1 MEQKKERKRTVSK
14 KLEKM
19 TAIFTIA
26 LCSITF
32 VVALITAIAS
42 GAAILLSFMQT
53 NRASIS
59 VEIYYVFAWSG
70 VLILLEEVAEKKI
83 FREEIVKKLKKK
95 QFSITY
101 GIILIAVCAVLVL
114 WRGGKLQISGMLIAW
129 LLTVMTF
136 NIIMSLLRK
145 GCYCV

>member
-14 KLEKM
+14 KLAKM

-32 VVALITAIAS
+32 VVALITEIAS
-42 GAAILLSFMQT
+42 GAAILRSFMQT

-59 VEIYYVFAWSG
+59 VEIYYVFVWSG

-83 FREEIVKKLKKK
+83 FREEIV
-95 QFSITY
+95 
-101 GIILIAVCAVLVL
+101 
-114 WRGGKLQISGMLIAW
+114 
-129 LLTVMTF
+129 
-136 NIIMSLLRK
+136 
-145 GCYCV
+145 

>member
-14 KLEKM
+14 KLAKM

-59 VEIYYVFAWSG
+59 VEIYYVFVWSG

>member
-14 KLEKM
+14 KLAKM